1 MVDEYCQVI
10 YLPFDSIAQFSE
22 NERER
27 RQMIN
32 ELAAKVKSIIDD
44 FLTISLTVVSTS
56 HAY

>member
-1 MVDEYCQVI
+1 
-10 YLPFDSIAQFSE
+10 
-22 NERER
+22 
-27 RQMIN
+27 MIN